1 MTLTFDMLVL
11 LEGLGLLIGGVWFV
25 AKITASVNQLT
36 ISLAR
41 LERIVERLDE
51 RLANHESR
59 LIHMEAKE

>member
-36 ISLAR
+36 NSLAR

>member
-11 LEGLGLLIGGVWFV
+11 LEGLGLLVGGVWFV

-36 ISLAR
+36 NSLAR

>member
-1 MTLTFDMLVL
+1 

-36 ISLAR
+36 NSLAR

-51 RLANHESR
+51 RLANHETR

>member
-11 LEGLGLLIGGVWFV
+11 LEGLGLLVGGVWFV

-36 ISLAR
+36 NSLAR

-59 LIHMEAKE
+59 LIYMEAKE

>member
-36 ISLAR
+36 NSLAR

-51 RLANHESR
+51 RLANHETR